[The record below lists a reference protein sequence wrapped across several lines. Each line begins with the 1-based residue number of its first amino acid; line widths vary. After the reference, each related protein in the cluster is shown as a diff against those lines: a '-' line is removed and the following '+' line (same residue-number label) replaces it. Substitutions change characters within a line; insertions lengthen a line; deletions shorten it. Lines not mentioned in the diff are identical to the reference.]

1 MTNGKYRIGISGSY
15 GGLNLGDEAILESI
29 VSQLRDSLDVEI
41 TVFTRD
47 TEDTLRRHDV
57 ERAVAAR
64 MMSREEVRVEIERL
78 DTFVLG
84 GGGILYDGEAETY
97 LREVQIAHE
106 IGIPVFVYAISAGPL
121 NDPNAR
127 HLVAEGLNRA
137 AVVTVRDRL
146 GQHLLEEVGVE
157 RPIVVTADPA
167 VLLEPSDL
175 PEEALKREGLDESKR
190 LVGFSVREPGGAAP
204 DMDVE
209 HYHGLLANAADF
221 MVDRYDADVV
231 FIPMERKKLDMQ
243 HCHAVVAQMQNAQRA
258 MVVRGEYTSRE
269 MLALI
274 GHFELAVGMR
284 LHFLIFAAHQG
295 VPFVALPY
303 ASKVTGLLEFLDI
316 PAPPLKSVNAG
327 RLIASIDHTW
337 DWRERVRTRIS
348 EKFPEMKARARHTN
362 DLLVRLIKGEALDDV
377 QQSQP

>member
-1 MTNGKYRIGISGSY
+1 WRKMTNGKYRIGISGSY

-204 DMDVE
+204 DMDVK

-221 MVDRYDADVV
+221 MVDRYDADV
-231 FIPMERKKLDMQ
+231 
-243 HCHAVVAQMQNAQRA
+243 
-258 MVVRGEYTSRE
+258 
-269 MLALI
+269 
-274 GHFELAVGMR
+274 
-284 LHFLIFAAHQG
+284 
-295 VPFVALPY
+295 
-303 ASKVTGLLEFLDI
+303 
-316 PAPPLKSVNAG
+316 
-327 RLIASIDHTW
+327 
-337 DWRERVRTRIS
+337 
-348 EKFPEMKARARHTN
+348 
-362 DLLVRLIKGEALDDV
+362 
-377 QQSQP
+377 